1 MLNRRRQG
9 DSISSPSSLTNR
21 GAGNSFNN
29 SPRPSSSSGRAGTTG
44 KWINGIIDKTFGT
57 SSNGDSK
64 PTSPL
69 RRIFYIVSTL
79 ILFIFLLH
87 ALGPDSNTTS
97 SYGRGRSLPGFGSRT
112 QFAAS
117 RRTDALLR
125 SAKRERA
132 LSHGGVVGRIA
143 NFSEAAPFSFCPS
156 YGLSDELGTVYG
168 QEALL
173 KTRAH
178 VGSSE
183 RVKKVIKRALAGLPI
198 TIGVLGGSVSSCHG
212 LDATMAHPLG
222 NPIGTNCYPHRI
234 FSWLNDVFP
243 HPANEL
249 TNGARTYLCP
259 YCYFMT
265 VDTLS
270 VQR

>member
-1 MLNRRRQG
+1 MYGLIDRV
-9 DSISSPSSLTNR
+9 L
-21 GAGNSFNN
+21 GNS
-29 SPRPSSSSGRAGTTG
+29 SS
-44 KWINGIIDKTFGT
+44 
-57 SSNGDSK
+57 GDSK

-69 RRIFYIVSTL
+69 RLIFYIASTIAL
-79 ILFIFLLH
+79 ILFVLRFLS
-87 ALGPDSNTTS
+87 PDANTTS

-143 NFSEAAPFSFCPS
+143 NFTESAPFSFCPS
-156 YGLSDELGTVYG
+156 YGPSDELGAVYG

-222 NPIGTNCYPHRI
+222 NPVGANCYPHRL

-249 TNGARTYLCP
+249 TNGARA
-259 YCYFMT
+259 
-265 VDTLS
+265 LS
-270 VQR
+270 SLLYAPGSST